1 MLLVVNMS
9 KAANDNEP
17 FPMIS
22 IGLAAEL
29 ILNKLRVKT
38 QLEITEQEKDE
49 TEDAGRSH
57 DSSHTGYEDSDER
70 RTNRFAKGIK

>member
-9 KAANDNEP
+9 KAANDNSNP
-17 FPMIS
+17 WTS
-22 IGLAAEL
+22 IGLQTAL
-29 ILNKLRVKT
+29 ILNKLRLAT
-38 QLEITEQEKDE
+38 QLETTEQEKDE

-57 DSSHTGYEDSDER
+57 ESSHTGYEGSDER